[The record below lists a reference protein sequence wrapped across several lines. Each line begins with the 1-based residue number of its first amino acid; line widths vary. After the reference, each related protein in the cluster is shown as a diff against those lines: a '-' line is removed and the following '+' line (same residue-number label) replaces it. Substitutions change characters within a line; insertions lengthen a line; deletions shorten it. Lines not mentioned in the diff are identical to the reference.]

1 MAELPWVWRVGLAG
15 EGKESRSAAWAG
27 AAAALCSGVDRPI
40 YPQSFPPDAA
50 LKHTIVDKARLLSEV
65 PLLSGVPTEVL
76 ADLAALSEVESRPDG
91 DVLFVEGDP
100 ADAFYVII
108 EGSVRASVGDSL
120 VGRAGAG
127 VEIGALAVL
136 DERPRLFTA
145 TTETPAV
152 VLRIDGEDF
161 LYLLEQQ
168 PRLARG
174 VIRHLASQMR
184 SALGQAEADRSAAA
198 T

>member
-1 MAELPWVWRVGLAG
+1 
-15 EGKESRSAAWAG
+15 
-27 AAAALCSGVDRPI
+27 
-40 YPQSFPPDAA
+40 
-50 LKHTIVDKARLLSEV
+50 LKHTIVDKARLLSGV
-65 PLLSGVPTEVL
+65 PLLSAVPTEVL
-76 ADLAALSEVESRPDG
+76 ADLAALTDVESRPDG

-108 EGSVRASVGDSL
+108 EGSVRASIGDSL
-120 VGRAGAG
+120 VGHAAAGEE
-127 VEIGALAVL
+127 VGALAVL

-161 LYLLEQQ
+161 LYLLEQH

-184 SALGQAEADRSAAA
+184 SAEADRSAAA

>member
-1 MAELPWVWRVGLAG
+1 
-15 EGKESRSAAWAG
+15 
-27 AAAALCSGVDRPI
+27 
-40 YPQSFPPDAA
+40 

-108 EGSVRASVGDSL
+108 EGSVRASIGDSL

-184 SALGQAEADRSAAA
+184 SALGQAEADQSSAAA